1 MGSIIVFFIYLFFF
15 NLIFSIIVF
24 KFFIT
29 YPPNACTQGGLG
41 TPDMSRIV
49 RTFSVAGDTAP
60 NSKCLEQRSPIKSSF
75 RHGLTLG
82 TQTRSIIRV
91 APHHSNLFS
100 SGLTSFLGRLST
112 PSFKVADSG
121 SNLLDA
127 LLQVTVVKVPQYDS
141 HAVV

>member
-1 MGSIIVFFIYLFFF
+1 MVIIKSRLTHSGFYYCFFIYLFFF

-82 TQTRSIIRV
+82 TQTRSSELLPII
-91 APHHSNLFS
+91 PICFPP
-100 SGLTSFLGRLST
+100 G
-112 PSFKVADSG
+112 
-121 SNLLDA
+121 
-127 LLQVTVVKVPQYDS
+127 
-141 HAVV
+141 